1 MSTKTAAEAEETT
14 AEPQV
19 ETAGED
25 PMLDS
30 LAAAVK
36 KIVAKAKQRH
46 QGKHDAK
53 PRREQRPGGRRT
65 GHGREQ

>member
-14 AEPQV
+14 AEAQV
-19 ETAGED
+19 ETPSED

-36 KIVAKAKQRH
+36 KIVA
-46 QGKHDAK
+46 
-53 PRREQRPGGRRT
+53 
-65 GHGREQ
+65 